1 MAMTNHIAL
10 DPQRSVVVE
19 ACAGSGKTWL
29 LVSRIVRLLLDGAQP
44 SQILAITFTRK
55 AAQEMQARLQLWLR
69 DLAMGDDASVRKFF
83 AERGVDKLSEAQLQ
97 RARSLYS
104 SVLLAQPGI
113 TISTFHGWFMQVMQR
128 APLNADVMQGMSL
141 LERAGSEQEEAWEE
155 LLEQMR
161 KQPDGVEAQHMQWLF
176 AEYGLFNTRKLL
188 FNFLAK
194 RAEWWAFTSHLPSPA
209 SGITS
214 DLAALPPSRMASS
227 STRGTGGE
235 GADALKSVLEGLRAY
250 LDVELEFDAEEDW
263 GMCGISEESLF
274 AFMHHLGRNGTEA
287 QKANASELERAW
299 TDAAPGERFNVIW
312 PLLFTLK
319 NEPRKFKPTKHQDAD
334 IFTRALSLLHANLQM
349 VRDIIADQQ
358 AYRLNE
364 AVLHCG
370 VAFLDRYQA
379 LKAQKQ
385 QMDFSDLEWQLCRLL
400 QQSEHAETMQYK
412 LDSRYRHVLLDEFQD
427 TNPLQ
432 WQILR
437 AWFDASVAVDSQ
449 PTVFVVGDP
458 KQSIYR
464 FRRADARLFGVAREY
479 LKEHFAAHELHNNH
493 TRRNAPAVLA
503 AVNAVFA
510 DHPEGFVDFEPH
522 TAEHTDLPGFV
533 MVLPL
538 AVAEQGKEEAAEDA
552 PLVLRDPLTTP
563 RDEAEEGGRQKEAV
577 QFADLL
583 KTITNDWSVN
593 KDGKERRATYG
604 DIMVLVRSRTH
615 LQVYEEAL
623 RAKHIPFISSRRG
636 GLLDTLEAED
646 VQALLMFLI
655 TPFADL
661 ALAQVLRTPIF
672 ACSDE
677 DLMCLAQTSAECGV
691 LSSEGDAEDTTQ
703 HSALSTRLSWWQR
716 LQHLTEPS
724 PSLQRAAEL
733 LQRWLS
739 LADKLPVHDL
749 LDRIYFEG
757 DVLARYTAVLPPEMR
772 AKVTANLHAF
782 MKMALDIDAGR
793 YPSLPRFLQ
802 DLRELRDSNDDA
814 PDEGKLGTAGDAVRI
829 YTVHESKGLEAPV
842 VWLLDANAEKKNKDG
857 NDVLLDWPITV
868 KSIEVRSD
876 CGGDRARVPAPD
888 ADAHRVTL
896 ATLSERPLHFSLYTD
911 QASRGKKRAPLFE
924 QDAAQQAREEMNLLY
939 VAMTR
944 AQQALIVSGNS
955 KGEDKEEKKKAPSWY
970 DRIAAVISVIPAQA
984 GIQAIEQ
991 ITRSETNPLVGLAM
1005 RGMNDQL
1012 DSGLRRNDANA
1023 RIDLPAILP
1032 TGKRAARNTAQ
1043 QQRGIW
1049 LHALLQHIT
1058 EGSPRP
1064 QAGQAATGQLAGV
1077 VECLVVPSEGL
1088 GVRDDAQRADL
1099 QQRLGIPSTEM
1110 DTLYQ
1115 QAQHLI
1121 TSPQLARFFDAR
1133 QYRTASNEIPYIN
1146 AKGELKRIDRLVEF
1160 DDEVWV
1166 LDYKLGDSEEA
1177 ARYRVQMQEYRVAMQ
1192 SVYAGKTVRCALVFA
1207 SGVLM
1212 EV

>member
-1 MAMTNHIAL
+1 MTNHIAL
-10 DPQRSVVVE
+10 DPKRSIVVE

-69 DLAMGDDASVRKFF
+69 DLATKDDAYVRRFF
-83 AERGVDKLSEAQLQ
+83 AERGVESLSDAQLQ

-155 LLEQMR
+155 LLDQMR
-161 KQPDGVEAQHMQWLF
+161 KQPDSAEAQYMQWLF
-176 AEYGLFNTRKLL
+176 GECGLFNTRKLL
-188 FNFLAK
+188 FNFLGK
-194 RAEWWAFTSHLPSPA
+194 RAEWWAYTQGADTVLTFALENLLDELAVDMDSDPVEAWHAHSDSRDALFGFALQLA
-209 SGITS
+209 SGT
-214 DLAALPPSRMASS
+214 D
-227 STRGTGGE
+227 
-235 GADALKSVLEGLRAY
+235 
-250 LDVELEFDAEEDW
+250 
-263 GMCGISEESLF
+263 
-274 AFMHHLGRNGTEA
+274 A
-287 QKANASELERAW
+287 QKKQASELEQAW
-299 TDAAPGERFNVIW
+299 TDMPPEDRFEKLW
-312 PLLFTLK
+312 GLLFTAK
-319 NEPRKFKPTKHQDAD
+319 NEPKAFKPTKSQDQDAHCHARD
-334 IFTRALSLLHANLQM
+334 VLQSRLQAVREALAE
-349 VRDIIADQQ
+349 QQ

-370 VAFLDRYQA
+370 VAFLARYQA

-522 TAEHTDLPGFV
+522 TAEHTGLPGYV
-533 MVLPL
+533 MALPL
-538 AVAEQGKEEAAEDA
+538 AVAEASKEEAAGDA

-563 RDEAEEGGRQKEAV
+563 RTEAEEGARQKEAG

-583 KTITNDWSVN
+583 KTITSDWSVN
-593 KDGKERRATYG
+593 DEGTARRTTYG

-615 LQVYEEAL
+615 LAVYEEAL
-623 RAKHIPFISSRRG
+623 RARHIPFISSRRG

-672 ACSDE
+672 ACSDA
-677 DLMCLAQTSAECGV
+677 DLLQLSGFRIQDSGAERDTGF
-691 LSSEGDAEDTTQ
+691 AE
-703 HSALSTRLSWWQR
+703 SRILNPASSWWQR
-716 LQHLTEPS
+716 LQHLADPS
-724 PSLQRAAEL
+724 PALQRATGL

-802 DLRELRDSNDDA
+802 DLRELRDSSDDA

-829 YTVHESKGLEAPV
+829 YTVHESKGLEAPI

-857 NDVLLDWPITV
+857 NDVLLDWPTHEH
-868 KSIEVRSD
+868 S
-876 CGGDRARVPAPD
+876 
-888 ADAHRVTL
+888 
-896 ATLSERPLHFSLYTD
+896 PLHFSLYTD

-924 QDAAQQAREEMNLLY
+924 LDAAQQAREEMNLLY

-955 KGEDKEEKKKAPSWY
+955 KGEDKEEKKKTLSWY
-970 DRIAAVISVIPAQA
+970 DRIAAVV
-984 GIQAIEQ
+984 EQ
-991 ITRSETNPLVGLAM
+991 HETLNPLVLSPVDWLGQAC
-1005 RGMNDQL
+1005 RRVNVRVTQ
-1012 DSGLRRNDANA
+1012 SWLRQAQPERKLY
-1023 RIDLPAILP
+1023 RSQLPAILP

-1049 LHALLQHIT
+1049 LHALLQHLLT
-1058 EGSPRP
+1058 EGSAAD
-1064 QAGQAATGQLAGV
+1064 AGELQHRLA
-1077 VECLVVPSEGL
+1077 
-1088 GVRDDAQRADL
+1088 
-1099 QQRLGIPSTEM
+1099 IPSAEI
-1110 DTLYQ
+1110 DTLWQ
-1115 QAQHLI
+1115 QAQHLL
-1121 TSPQLARFFDAR
+1121 TLPQLARFFDAQ
-1133 QYRTASNEIPYIN
+1133 QYRSASNELPYIN
-1146 AKGELKRIDRLVEF
+1146 ANGELKRIDRLVEF

-1166 LDYKLGDSEEA
+1166 LDYKLGDSEDA
-1177 ARYRVQMQEYRVAMQ
+1177 VRYRAQMQEYRAAMQ
-1192 SVYAGKTVRCALVFA
+1192 SVYAGKKVHCALLFA
-1207 SGVLM
+1207 GGTMS
-1212 EV
+1212 EID

>member
-1 MAMTNHIAL
+1 MTNHIAL
-10 DPQRSVVVE
+10 DPKRSIVVE

-69 DLAMGDDASVRKFF
+69 DLAMDDEDSVRKFF
-83 AERGVDKLSEAQLQ
+83 AERGVDSLSEEQLQ
-97 RARSLYS
+97 RARGLYKE
-104 SVLLAQPGI
+104 VLLAQPGI

-128 APLNADVMQGMSL
+128 APLNSDVMQGMSL
-141 LERAGSEQEEAWEE
+141 LERAGAEQEEAWEE
-155 LLEQMR
+155 LLENMR
-161 KQPDGVEAQHMQWLF
+161 KQPDGTNAQHMQWLF
-176 AEYGLFNTRKLL
+176 ENCGLSNTRTLL
-188 FNFLAK
+188 FNFLGK
-194 RAEWWAFTSHLPSPA
+194 RAEWWAYVQ
-209 SGITS
+209 GQQ
-214 DLAALPPSRMASS
+214 
-227 STRGTGGE
+227 
-235 GADALKSVLEGLRAY
+235 DALVFALDNLHTD
-250 LDVELEFDAEEDW
+250 LDVDMDFDPVADW
-263 GMCGISEESLF
+263 GMCGNSEEVFF
-274 AFMHHLGRNGTEA
+274 AFVRQLAGNGTDT
-287 QKANASELERAW
+287 QKSKASELERSW
-299 TDAAPGERFNVIW
+299 TDSKQEGRFARVQT
-312 PLLFTLK
+312 LLYTK
-319 NEPRKFKPTKHQDAD
+319 SGEPRSFKPTKMQDAEA
-334 IFTRALSLLHANLQM
+334 FLVTREALFSSLQE
-349 VRDIIADQQ
+349 VRDALAEQQ

-370 VAFLDRYQA
+370 VAFLERYQA

-522 TAEHTDLPGFV
+522 TAEHTGLPGYV
-533 MVLPL
+533 MALPL
-538 AVAEQGKEEAAEDA
+538 AVAEQQGREETADDV

-563 RDEAEEGGRQKEAV
+563 RGEAEEDGRQKEAV
-577 QFADLL
+577 QFADML
-583 KTITNDWSVN
+583 KTIANDWSVN
-593 KDGKERRATYG
+593 DEGDTRRATYG

-672 ACSDE
+672 ACSDA
-677 DLMCLAQTSAECGV
+677 DLLQLSGYGIQDTGGAEGSPESRIPYPA
-691 LSSEGDAEDTTQ
+691 SS
-703 HSALSTRLSWWQR
+703 SWWQR
-716 LQHLTEPS
+716 LQHLAEPS
-724 PSLQRAAEL
+724 PTLQRAVEL
-733 LQRWLS
+733 LQRWLA

-757 DVLARYTAVLPPEMR
+757 DVLARYSAVLPVEMR
-772 AKVTANLHAF
+772 AKVSANLHAF

-802 DLRELRDSNDDA
+802 DLRELRDSSDDA

-829 YTVHESKGLEAPV
+829 YTVHESKGLEAPI
-842 VWLLDANAEKKNKDG
+842 VWLLDANSEKKNKDG
-857 NDVLLDWPITV
+857 NDVLLDWPTH
-868 KSIEVRSD
+868 E
-876 CGGDRARVPAPD
+876 
-888 ADAHRVTL
+888 
-896 ATLSERPLHFSLYTD
+896 ERPLHFSLYAD

-944 AQQALIVSGNS
+944 AQQVLIVSGNS
-955 KGEDKEEKKKAPSWY
+955 KGEDKEEKKQAPSWY
-970 DRIAAVISVIPAQA
+970 DRIAAVA
-984 GIQAIEQ
+984 GNQQ
-991 ITRSETNPLVGLAM
+991 NPFGLNLSEPTQSQPGATDYPSRAGTPVGAPPL
-1005 RGMNDQL
+1005 RGDPVAG
-1012 DSGLRRNDANA
+1012 SGRTEVV
-1023 RIDLPAILP
+1023 LPSILP
-1032 TGKRAARNTAQ
+1032 TGKRIPRNTAQ

-1049 LHALLQHIT
+1049 LHGLLQHLTIPSLSHR
-1058 EGSPRP
+1058 GR
-1064 QAGQAATGQLAGV
+1064 AGVGEQAANKA
-1077 VECLVVPSEGL
+1077 E
-1088 GVRDDAQRADL
+1088 L
-1099 QQRLGIPSTEM
+1099 QQRLAIPSTEIE
-1110 DTLYQ
+1110 TLYQ
-1115 QAQHLI
+1115 QAQQLLAL
-1121 TSPQLARFFDAR
+1121 PQLARFFDAK
-1133 QYRTASNEIPYIN
+1133 QYCSASNEMSYIN

-1166 LDYKLGDSEEA
+1166 LDYKLGDSEDA
-1177 ARYRVQMQEYRVAMQ
+1177 ARYRVQMQEYRAAMQ
-1192 SVYAGKTVRCALVFA
+1192 TVYAGKAVRCALVFA
-1207 SGVLM
+1207 DGALN